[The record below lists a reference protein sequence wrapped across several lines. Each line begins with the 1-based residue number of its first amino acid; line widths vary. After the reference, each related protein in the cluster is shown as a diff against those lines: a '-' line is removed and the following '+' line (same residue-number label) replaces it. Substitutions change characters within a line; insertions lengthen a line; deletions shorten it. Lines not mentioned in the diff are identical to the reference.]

1 MSLGSSWDKIGTEAN
16 RPSERRNPLEPIRI
30 MHFSDALCVWAYVS
44 QIRIDELLKNFAGSV
59 QLEYRY
65 FQVFGDVL
73 KKIEAS
79 WHERGGVQG
88 YSEHV
93 KSVCGKFCHVAV
105 DPQVWVRTTPH
116 SSMPSHLFLCA
127 VRVLESEGS
136 APPGTQSSAAWAV
149 REAFFRDGADV
160 SRRETL
166 LATAERLRLPVAKIE
181 KILSTGVAHAALS
194 DDMDLAR
201 IQGIQASPTLLFNDG
216 RQRLTGNVGYRII
229 EANIRELIEGAPGQ
243 LSWC

>member
-1 MSLGSSWDKIGTEAN
+1 
-16 RPSERRNPLEPIRI
+16 

-59 QLEYRY
+59 ELEYRY
-65 FQVFGDVL
+65 FQVFGDVP

-79 WHERGGVQG
+79 WKEHGGVQG

-93 KSVCGKFCHVAV
+93 RSVCGKFGHVAV

-127 VRVLESEGS
+127 VRVLESDGS
-136 APPGTQSSAAWAV
+136 VPPGAQSSAARAV
-149 REAFFRDGADV
+149 REAFFMEGADV
-160 SRRETL
+160 ARRETL
-166 LATAERLRLPVAKIE
+166 LATAEKLRLPVAKVE
-181 KILSTGVAHAALS
+181 KILDGGVAHAALCG
-194 DDMDLAR
+194 DLDLAHTH
-201 IQGIQASPTLLFNDG
+201 GIQASPTLVFNEG
-216 RQRLTGNVGYRII
+216 RQRLSGNVGYRII
-229 EANIRELIEGAPGQ
+229 EANIRELLEGAPGQ